1 MENQNEIEI
10 DLLDLGRYLLKK
22 AWILVA
28 ALVLFAAIGAG
39 FTMYGMDE
47 QYTAETRLYILN
59 RSLADSMSISA
70 SDFTISDKVLQD
82 YMVLMTGRNV
92 TQKVID
98 TLQLDMTRTQLTD
111 KVSIS
116 AINSSRVMQ
125 IVVTDTDPQRAAN
138 IANCICEV
146 ASTQIKDIMDV
157 DAVNL
162 VYEAEVPTHKSGPS
176 VTKNTAIAAILGF
189 ILAAGIFVVIYL
201 LDDTI
206 RTEEDV
212 ARHLGLSVLGVIPQS
227 TEMANLA
234 KTGRAAGKKPAAK
247 QQPRKK

>member
-10 DLLDLGRYLLKK
+10 DLLDLGHYLLKK

-28 ALVLFAAIGAG
+28 VLVLFAAIGAG

-47 QYTAETRLYILN
+47 EFTAETRLYILN

-98 TLQLDMTRTQLTD
+98 TLQLDMTRTELTD
-111 KVSIS
+111 KISIS

-125 IVVTDTDPQRAAN
+125 IVVTDTNPQRAAD
-138 IANCICEV
+138 IANCICKV
-146 ASTQIKDIMDV
+146 ASEQIKEIMDV

-162 VYEAEVPTHKSGPS
+162 VYEAEVPTQKSGPS

-189 ILAAGIFVVIYL
+189 VLAAGVYVVIYL

-227 TEMANLA
+227 AEMGAMA
-234 KTGRAAGKKPAAK
+234 KSGSAGKKHAAK
-247 QQPRKK
+247 KPRKN